1 MFPVREDIPA
11 IQAWYAKVLGGLPGK
26 RKTVANSGVTDCVY
40 FHRFNVS
47 FSASPM
53 KREST
58 KGRSLDHLGFE
69 VKSLDAFA
77 KHLQEVGVNLDSPI
91 RQIPNSNF
99 KVAFITDPWGA
110 SIELTENLAAL
121 DQR

>member
-1 MFPVREDIPA
+1 VRYPSSLATYSYPLSLHDALPIYIHMFPVREDIPA

-53 KREST
+53 KREPT
-58 KGRSLDHLGFE
+58 KRSEEHTSE
-69 VKSLDAFA
+69 
-77 KHLQEVGVNLDSPI
+77 LQSRVDLVCRLLLE
-91 RQIPNSNF
+91 
-99 KVAFITDPWGA
+99 K
-110 SIELTENLAAL
+110 
-121 DQR
+121 